1 MTMEFVVQE
10 QHDREFRTGGRFRA
24 AGITER
30 LPRSMVVARTMT
42 MPYPA
47 QTPAGPPT
55 CYRHPDRSTAVSC
68 TRCGRPVCPECMR
81 SAAVGH
87 QCVDC
92 VQAAAY
98 SVPPAR
104 TAAGGI
110 LRPGMPAVTYA
121 LIAAN
126 VAVFVLQMA
135 SRTLQYKLSLFPVAV
150 AGGQYYRL
158 ITSAFMHY
166 GIVHILFN
174 MWALYVLGP
183 PLEQHLGRLRFATL
197 YLLSALGGSV
207 VVYLFSPL
215 NAATAGASG
224 AIFGLFGATLVAA
237 RRLNLDVRWL
247 VGLIVINLVLTFSF
261 PGISWQGHIGGLV
274 TGALVAAVYVY
285 APRAQRNLVQASFSA
300 GLLAVFLV
308 LISWRTSEIIDLAA
322 RVGAGR

>member
-1 MTMEFVVQE
+1 
-10 QHDREFRTGGRFRA
+10 
-24 AGITER
+24 
-30 LPRSMVVARTMT
+30 
-42 MPYPA
+42 
-47 QTPAGPPT
+47 
-55 CYRHPDRSTAVSC
+55 
-68 TRCGRPVCPECMR
+68 
-81 SAAVGH
+81 
-87 QCVDC
+87 

-110 LRPGMPAVTYA
+110 LRQGMPMVTYA

-126 VAVFVLQMA
+126 VAVFVLQI
-135 SRTLQYKLSLFPVAV
+135 SSQTLQYKLSLFPVAV

-158 ITSAFMHY
+158 LTSAFMHY

-183 PLEQHLGRLRFATL
+183 PLEQQLGRLRFAAL

-237 RRLNLDVRWL
+237 KRLHLDIRWL
-247 VGLIVINLVLTFSF
+247 ISLIVINLVITFTV

-274 TGALVAAVYVY
+274 TGALVAAAYVY
-285 APRAQRNLVQASFSA
+285 APRARRTLVQAAFSI
-300 GLLAVFLV
+300 GLLALFAVLV
-308 LISWRTSEIIDLAA
+308 SWRTNEIVDMIAQVSGQ
-322 RVGAGR
+322 R

>member
-1 MTMEFVVQE
+1 
-10 QHDREFRTGGRFRA
+10 
-24 AGITER
+24 
-30 LPRSMVVARTMT
+30 

-47 QTPAGPPT
+47 QSPSGPPA
-55 CYRHPDRSTAVSC
+55 CYRHPDRPAWVSC

-98 SVPPAR
+98 AVPRAR

-110 LRPGMPAVTYA
+110 LRQGTPVVTYA

-126 VAVFVLQMA
+126 AVVFVLQIS
-135 SRTLQYKLSLFPVAV
+135 SRVLQYKLSLFPVAV

-158 ITSAFMHY
+158 LTSAFMHY

-197 YLLSALGGSV
+197 YFLSALGGSV
-207 VVYLFSPL
+207 SVYLFSPL

-237 RRLNLDVRWL
+237 KRLNLDVRWL
-247 VGLIVINLVLTFSF
+247 VGLIVLNLVITFTV
-261 PGISWQGHIGGLV
+261 PGISWQGHLGGLI
-274 TGALVAAVYVY
+274 TGALVAAVYVF
-285 APRAQRNLVQASFSA
+285 APRSQRTLVQAGFSV
-300 GLLAVFLV
+300 GLLALFFV
-308 LISWRTSEIIDLAA
+308 LISWRSHEIIDMAV
-322 RVGAGR
+322 RMGGR